1 MNISIKKLLYP
12 ALGCCLLLLAA
23 SAAQAQCPAAGLDTT
38 GTNCGALI
46 NVTSASG
53 GVATAYAVTL
63 TGLPPY
69 DGVDDTSVGLTNST
83 GATLNSIVLTSTGG
97 AFDFDGDGICTYT
110 LAAYCSTNGES
121 YIGEDPYDYE
131 GPNMTF
137 SLNGAETQLTIT
149 FTGGVANGA
158 STYFSLEGPPSSLT
172 GPGGIT
178 GVATPEPSTLVLLGT
193 GIVGF
198 FLLRRNA

>member
-1 MNISIKKLLYP
+1 MKKMLYP
-12 ALGCCLLLLAA
+12 VLGCCLLLLAA
-23 SAAQAQCPAAGLDTT
+23 GAAQAQCPAAGLDTT

-53 GVATAYAVTL
+53 GLATAFSVSL

-69 DGVDDTSVGLTNST
+69 DGVEDTSVGLTN
-83 GATLNSIVLTSTGG
+83 NSGGVLTSMVLNSTGG
-97 AFDFDGDGICTYT
+97 AFGFDGDGICTYT
-110 LAAYCSTNGES
+110 LAAYCSTNGAT
-121 YIGEDPYDYE
+121 YIGQDPFDYE

-137 SLNGAETQLTIT
+137 TVSNGGDTLTID
-149 FTGGVANGA
+149 FTGNGLANGA

-172 GPGGIT
+172 GGGGI
-178 GVATPEPSTLVLLGT
+178 GGQTPEPSTLVLLGT